1 MTQAKLIA
9 KRLITLLVLL
19 AGAAHAQTTIATNMR
34 IDGLLGDSVLRGH
47 ENEIVLT
54 GYSQT
59 IGTKICSRVVVTKLI
74 DRSSPGLV
82 SRTAGNVTTP
92 QVIITLSKLAGSALP
107 LDFFRVTLDQVTFE
121 RLELGEQTD
130 QLMERVVM
138 APRLI
143 RIEYRPQLSDGTLGA
158 AIISSIAC

>member
-1 MTQAKLIA
+1 MTQTKLIA

-19 AGAAHAQTTIATNMR
+19 AGAAHAQTIATNMK
-34 IDGLLGDSVLRGH
+34 IDGLLGDSVLLGH

-92 QVIITLSKLAGSALP
+92 QVIITLSKLGVGPGP

-143 RIEYRPQLSDGTLGA
+143 RIEYRTQLSNGSLGPP
-158 AIISSIAC
+158 ITSSIAC

>member
-1 MTQAKLIA
+1 MTQTKLIA

-92 QVIITLSKLAGSALP
+92 QVIITLTKLGAATP
-107 LDFFRVTLDQVTFE
+107 FDFFRVTLDQVTFE

-143 RIEYRPQLSDGTLGA
+143 RIEYRPQLLDGTLGT

>member
-1 MTQAKLIA
+1 MTQTRLIA

-19 AGAAHAQTTIATNMR
+19 AGAAHAQTIATNMK
-34 IDGLLGDSVLRGH
+34 IDGLLGDSALRGH

-92 QVIITLSKLAGSALP
+92 QVIITLTKLGERP